1 MGKIGAAAN
10 EPLWARTVLTA
21 FLRHFRGLQKEE
33 DGVVLILVALLIVPL
48 LLVVAVGIDFSQ
60 TLVVKRQLA
69 AAVDAAALA
78 IGTDQGE
85 IDQAALD
92 EKAEAYIRAHYSEA
106 SFGTLKDFDVT
117 RAVNADSDIE
127 VDVSAVAEV
136 PTSFMRL
143 GGVETLTVAVS
154 SKVIRR
160 DRNLEVVMVL
170 DNSGSMSS
178 AGKMT
183 AMKDAANGLV
193 STLFGNQET
202 PSNIRVGLVPF
213 TGGVNVNVL
222 STTPWLDKANPADLN
237 GLILTLL
244 AGESAFDFLAVM
256 RGGIAARWGGCV
268 RSRVG
273 NDPGGPGYDVS
284 DRVPD
289 PTMKNTLFSAY
300 FKPFLGPLKAAYMG
314 VLPPGGPMS
323 PNENCPAAPVQPLTN
338 VKSTITNAINAM
350 TPNGSTNIPEAVAWG
365 WRLISSSEPFTQGA
379 VYSDQNTIKAL
390 IVLTDGENAINGSF
404 SSYGQGTAQL
414 NAALNPKM
422 TQVCDN
428 VVADKDGVDG
438 DEDIQLYTIAFNVP
452 PGSTVETLMKNCATK
467 DSYAYSSQD
476 NSSMQSAFRAI
487 AASLNQLR
495 IAK

>member
-1 MGKIGAAAN
+1 LGT
-10 EPLWARTVLTA
+10 TVLSA
-21 FLRHFRGLQKEE
+21 FLRRLRRLQKDEE
-33 DGVVLILVALLIVPL
+33 GVVLILVALLIVPL

-60 TLVVKRQLA
+60 TLVVKRQLS

-78 IGTDQGE
+78 IGTDEGE
-85 IDQAALD
+85 MDQAALD
-92 EKAEAYIRAHYSEA
+92 EKAEAYIRAHYPEA
-106 SFGTLKDFDVT
+106 SFGILTDFNVSRT
-117 RAVNADSDIE
+117 VNGESDIE
-127 VDVSAVAEV
+127 VDVSATAEV

-183 AMKDAANGLV
+183 AMKDAASGLV
-193 STLFGNQET
+193 GTLFGNQET
-202 PSNIRVGLVPF
+202 SANIRVGLVPF
-213 TGGVNVNVL
+213 TGGVNVNVP
-222 STTPWLDKANPADLN
+222 STTPWLDRANPADLN
-237 GLILTLL
+237 GLILNLL
-244 AGESAFDFLAVM
+244 AGESAFDFLSVM
-256 RGGIAARWGGCV
+256 QGGIAARWGGCV
-268 RSRVG
+268 RSRMG

-289 PTMKNTLFSAY
+289 PTRKNTLFSAY
-300 FKPFLGPLKAAYMG
+300 FKPFFGPLKVSYLG
-314 VLPPGGPMS
+314 IIPPGGPFS
-323 PNENCPAAPVQPLTN
+323 PNENCPAARVQPLTN
-338 VKSTITNAINAM
+338 AKSTILNAVNAM
-350 TPNGSTNIPEAVAWG
+350 TADGSTNIPEAIAWG
-365 WRLISSSEPFTQGA
+365 WRLLSSTEPFTQGA
-379 VYSDQNTIKAL
+379 AYSDQNTIKAL
-390 IVLTDGENAINGSF
+390 IVLTDGENSVSGSF
-404 SSYGQGTAQL
+404 SSYGQGNGGNPQL
-414 NAALNPKM
+414 GPQVNTALNQKM

-428 VVADKDGVDG
+428 VVADKDGVEG

-452 PGSTVETLMKNCATK
+452 PGSTVETLMRNCATK
-467 DSYAYSSQD
+467 DSYAYRSQD